1 MQSRNPSLLQASE
14 NFSRRREFALTPP
27 ETEIQE
33 AIVAVLVCK
42 TLLAAKTYDVDLQKE
57 LGPRYMTRFRELIF
71 ITPDVN
77 RNMFTEQIL
86 PALRTTGVKL
96 TVFTSDRDKKLMESH
111 QERAGLRLGDPLLG
125 SFLKGV
131 HFIDASAVDTSMVG
145 KPYYVKKGT
154 VYEDIKEIISAP

>member
-1 MQSRNPSLLQASE
+1 MKDEQAADFTVPQMKEFLKDIALSSGAE
-14 NFSRRREFALTPP
+14 NIYLIGRSMGCLPLGRAFA
-27 ETEIQE
+27 
-33 AIVAVLVCK
+33 
-42 TLLAAKTYDVDLQKE
+42 DLQKE